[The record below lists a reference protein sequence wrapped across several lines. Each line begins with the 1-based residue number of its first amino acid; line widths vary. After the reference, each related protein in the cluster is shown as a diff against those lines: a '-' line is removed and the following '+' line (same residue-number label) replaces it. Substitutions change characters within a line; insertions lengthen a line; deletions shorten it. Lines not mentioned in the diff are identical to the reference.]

1 MTGDARPYN
10 MGAVILSNLLSAR
23 SLLSHREML
32 RATGH
37 VRMVSSYQPT
47 TEHFFLQR
55 DWSAGLV
62 RTVNGYNLPK
72 CYRMITLYPFRFLVV
87 GQIFGEISL
96 GQNCSAA
103 E

>member
-1 MTGDARPYN
+1 MNHAMNRDARPDN
-10 MGAVILSNLLSAR
+10 MGLRQNAQRAAGRAAR
-23 SLLSHREML
+23 GRPGNAS
-32 RATGH
+32 GN
-37 VRMVSSYQPT
+37 SYQPT

-62 RTVNGYNLPK
+62 RTVNGYNLSK